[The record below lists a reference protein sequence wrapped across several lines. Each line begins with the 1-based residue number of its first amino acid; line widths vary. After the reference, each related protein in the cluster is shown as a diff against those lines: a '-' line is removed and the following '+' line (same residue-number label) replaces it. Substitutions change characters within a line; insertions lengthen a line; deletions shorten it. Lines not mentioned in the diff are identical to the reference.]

1 MRRRFSVNSGCLFF
15 ASRRRHTICW
25 RDWSSDVCSSD
36 LRQGSREGR
45 MSASITLPP
54 TMFREVE
61 QLAVREGRIVGEVLQ
76 EAVRRYLIQTQI
88 RELQTYGMQQSQD
101 LGLAE

>member
-1 MRRRFSVNSGCLFF
+1 
-15 ASRRRHTICW
+15 
-25 RDWSSDVCSSD
+25 
-36 LRQGSREGR
+36 

-61 QLAVREGRIVGEVLQ
+61 QLAVREGRTVGEVLQ

-101 LGLAE
+101 LGLAEGDVERLIHDYRREQRDRHAS

>member
-1 MRRRFSVNSGCLFF
+1 
-15 ASRRRHTICW
+15 
-25 RDWSSDVCSSD
+25 
-36 LRQGSREGR
+36 

-61 QLAVREGRIVGEVLQ
+61 QLAVREGRTVGEVLQ

-101 LGLAE
+101 LGLAEGDVERLIHDYRREQRERRAV

>member
-1 MRRRFSVNSGCLFF
+1 
-15 ASRRRHTICW
+15 
-25 RDWSSDVCSSD
+25 
-36 LRQGSREGR
+36 

-61 QLAVREGRIVGEVLQ
+61 QLAVHEGRTVGEVLQ

-88 RELQTYGMQQSQD
+88 RELQGYGRQQSEN
-101 LGLAE
+101 LGLAEGDVERLIHDYRREQRERRAI